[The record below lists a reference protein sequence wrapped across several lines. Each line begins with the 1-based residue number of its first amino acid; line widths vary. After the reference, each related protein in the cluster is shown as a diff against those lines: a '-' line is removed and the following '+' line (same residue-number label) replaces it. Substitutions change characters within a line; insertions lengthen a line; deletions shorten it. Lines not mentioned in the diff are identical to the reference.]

1 MGNCQH
7 LDTEPIVKKPWLAEI
22 HNKNKKVPNKEEV
35 SEIVKPII
43 KKRSTDLRLEKI
55 KELLEIPQI

>member
-1 MGNCQH
+1 
-7 LDTEPIVKKPWLAEI
+7 
-22 HNKNKKVPNKEEV
+22 VPNKEEV

-55 KELLEIPQI
+55 KELLEIP